1 MRNLFLLIIRY
12 GGFLSFLGL
21 ELLCFI
27 LIIRYNRDQQKI
39 WVHSSNYFSGQLYER
54 FDAVTRYWNL
64 SVVADSLARENSR
77 LRAEL
82 RDARFQEE
90 IIEGS
95 VSDEKWQQHY
105 TFTNSEVVNNSVSR
119 FNNYLT
125 INRGARHGI
134 KPRQAVIDD
143 KGIVGI
149 VIRVDNYYASVMSI
163 LNKES
168 RIAASI
174 KRNNFFGSVVW
185 EGSNPTISQM
195 KDVPKHATVEIGD
208 TIQTSGYSAIF
219 PGGIPIG
226 TVLSAE
232 IPPGSNFYDIDIE
245 LFNDLSNIRYVYVV
259 NNLLKS
265 EQKTVEEVSDE

>member
-1 MRNLFLLIIRY
+1 MRNLFLLIVRY

-27 LIIRYNRDQQKI
+27 LIVRYNNNQQKI

-64 SVVADSLARENSR
+64 SVVSDSLARENSR

-105 TFTNSEVVNNSVSR
+105 TFTTAEVVNNSVSR

-125 INRGARHGI
+125 INRGSRHGI

-143 KGIVGI
+143 KGVIGI
-149 VIRVDNYYASVMSI
+149 VIRVDKYYSSVMSI

-195 KDVPKHATVEIGD
+195 RDVPKHAQIAIGD
-208 TIQTSGYSAIF
+208 TVQTSGYSAIF
-219 PGGIPIG
+219 PGGLPVG
-226 TVLSAE
+226 TVISATV
-232 IPPGSNFYDIDIE
+232 PPGSNFYDIDVK
-245 LFNDLSNIRYVYVV
+245 LFNDLSKIRYVYVV
-259 NNLLKS
+259 NNLLRAN
-265 EQKTVEEVSDE
+265 QKTVEEESDE